1 MERGRSIRGGGEYRE
16 RGKSIQRYFYMPIII
31 YLYSLYLIPLPPV
44 HYPCS
49 QTPPFSYT
57 PFLLPYITPHTL
69 PLLLPFF
76 FVYAYPPFCMNHQE
90 IHFEF
95 CKVFECQEI
104 NKNTILKVLKDLNI
118 NFQQHNL
125 FPTHSITFYKS
136 LNSLL
141 IDFYKSSLNIDIS
154 KKIYSKNEIIGL
166 LVFLYLRKFKKEP
179 SRKLEDFLEK
189 IFFSETSE
197 NALKEENEELKNKIN
212 KSKNID
218 DINYDFI
225 DYEVLKKLEKEN
237 IKLKKI
243 IKFENDLIIKSWFN
257 LCEEYLKRG

>member
-1 MERGRSIRGGGEYRE
+1 
-16 RGKSIQRYFYMPIII
+16 
-31 YLYSLYLIPLPPV
+31 
-44 HYPCS
+44 
-49 QTPPFSYT
+49 
-57 PFLLPYITPHTL
+57 
-69 PLLLPFF
+69 
-76 FVYAYPPFCMNHQE
+76 MNHQD

-104 NKNTILKVLKDLNI
+104 NNNTILKVLKDLNI
-118 NFQQHNL
+118 QHNL
-125 FPTHSITFYKS
+125 KSHNPITFYKS

-154 KKIYSKNEIIGL
+154 KKIYSKNEIVGL

-179 SRKLEDFLEK
+179 SRKLEDFLET

-197 NALKEENEELKNKIN
+197 NALKEENEELKSKIT
-212 KSKNID
+212 KKNE
-218 DINYDFI
+218 DINDLSTI

-257 LCEEYLKRG
+257 LCEEYLKRGV